1 MYMYMNINM
10 CICKL
15 QLYPSCS
22 FGGGLCRFNQASLKN
37 LADLGFHCT
46 HWLLRV
52 AQEEHSCA
60 RGFGAGCVQSSTPS
74 GVFGATNI
82 QQRFSSLSMLHSS
95 EWTCDLLWSSD
106 TASVSNDEGM
116 DLRWRHACNF
126 SCSFRFRLS
135 FQVESSKP
143 VFGFEQVTRVT
154 VLFSYPFSEIGK
166 PKAAI
171 FWTKQLFTVGA
182 LWPNQFDHQVDSFG
196 GLFWCPIVAFTS
208 HNNSYH
214 LLPPSASAMASRLS
228 RCMGGPM
235 GKSMRL
241 TESPAAS
248 VSLVSPRGLHPV
260 SHFLWHESPGH
271 VRHVH
276 IFYNILHSLTPLSLR
291 ISKWAKLEFRVQ
303 LSPSPTRLA
312 W

>member
-1 MYMYMNINM
+1 MSKPAQAPDCPCRATERSQVLLKAMYAHSHIVTKYLSLSLLSLYMCIYHIYYLYVYVFMYMYMNINM

-15 QLYPSCS
+15 QLYLSCS

-166 PKAAI
+166 PKAESRNILDKAI
-171 FWTKQLFTVGA
+171 VHSRCSLTQSVWPSSGFFWWIVLM
-182 LWPNQFDHQVDSFG
+182 PNCSIHKSQQF
-196 GLFWCPIVAFTS
+196 
-208 HNNSYH
+208 
-214 LLPPSASAMASRLS
+214 LPPVATFCLRHGVQAQSVHGRPNGQIHAAHRVS
-228 RCMGGPM
+228 C
-235 GKSMRL
+235 GKCFS
-241 TESPAAS
+241 
-248 VSLVSPRGLHPV
+248 G
-260 SHFLWHESPGH
+260 
-271 VRHVH
+271 
-276 IFYNILHSLTPLSLR
+276 
-291 ISKWAKLEFRVQ
+291 
-303 LSPSPTRLA
+303 
-312 W
+312 